1 MPKIIK
7 KLDLYILRQMLLT
20 VTFSI
25 VGLCVIF
32 VVVDLLEHLD
42 SFLDKKTPLKFILLY
57 YVNYL
62 PQIIKLITPIA
73 MLLSSLFTMGRLS
86 TLSELTAMQTGGMS
100 IHRILL
106 PLLMFGAVMSATQ
119 VYFDGWV
126 VPKANRLKADIEQ
139 KYLGKGRTETSL
151 YNVYVRDTPARNLI
165 IRYYDDVSKTGSN
178 LTSEEY
184 SSETRPRL
192 VRRID
197 AATFSFDT
205 AKGVWKLAKAFE
217 HLFLPDTGASRT
229 QSPLQKDVFQK
240 DFLQMDLH
248 EYYELRTN
256 TTPRLLMQLQR
267 NTDELT
273 FPELHEFINVSERG
287 GKDVRQQRINYF
299 AEYALPFANFIV
311 MLFGVPISG
320 GGQRKAGLALEIT
333 TAIVIAFLYMACI
346 QIGKALG
353 MASGVSP
360 LLTAWIPHGIFFV
373 AGCGNVLRA
382 RR

>member
-1 MPKIIK
+1 MSKLIK
-7 KLDLYILRQMLLT
+7 KLDLYILRQLLLT
-20 VTFSI
+20 VAFSI
-25 VGLCVIF
+25 MGLCVIF
-32 VVVDLLEHLD
+32 VVVHLLENLD
-42 SFLDKKTPLKFILLY
+42 NFLDKKTPLKFILIF

-86 TLSELTAMQTGGMS
+86 TLSELTAMKTGGMS
-100 IHRILL
+100 LYRIML
-106 PLLMFGAVMSATQ
+106 PLLVFGAIMSGAQ
-119 VYFDGWV
+119 IYFDGWL

-139 KYLGKGRTETSL
+139 KYLGKGRAETSL

-165 IRYYDDVSKTGSN
+165 IRYYDDLSKTGTN
-178 LTSEEY
+178 ITAEEY

-197 AATFSFDT
+197 AASFSFDT
-205 AKGVWKLAKAFE
+205 TKGIWKLAKAFE
-217 HLFLPDTGASRT
+217 HRFLPEAAISRT
-229 QSPLQKDVFQK
+229 QTP
-240 DFLQMDLH
+240 LQMDLH
-248 EYYELRTN
+248 EYYELKTN

-273 FPELHEFINVSERG
+273 FPELREYISTSERG
-287 GKDVRQQRINYF
+287 GKDVHQQRVNYF

-311 MLFGVPISG
+311 MLFGVPISA
-320 GGQRKAGLALEIT
+320 GGQRKAGIALEIT

-353 MASGVSP
+353 MSSGLSP
-360 LLTAWIPHGIFFV
+360 ILTAWIPHGIFFA
-373 AGCGNVLRA
+373 AGCVNVLRA